1 MKNSLAIALYPALLL
16 GLLALPV
23 NLKAGQIL
31 SPCNPNENTRLL
43 QIEADSLCARLTVPE
58 SRQRPGQRSIDLRV
72 IVLPATGKTVQ
83 ADPIVLLAGG
93 PGQAAAELGPYF
105 FTVFPELRKKR
116 DILLIDQRGTGE
128 SNSMACEQ
136 ELKPLQNFE
145 LSGVTATEYYIDAL
159 KQCLN
164 SLDAD
169 PAQYTTPIAMD
180 DLEYIRE
187 ILGYPQL
194 NLFGI
199 SYGTRAALVYLRRHP
214 TSVRSMIL
222 DAVVPMDMLV
232 PEHIATDAESAFAT
246 VIADCQAQPAC
257 DQAFPDIISKLE
269 TAVNRLSKNKQKI
282 ALVHPKSGET
292 YQIEVDPLL
301 INRIIRGAMYD
312 RNLRQLLPL
321 AIDEA
326 SQGRLQAIATIGF
339 LLNGDNEVGN
349 ISLGMQNSV
358 LCSEDMQRV
367 STQLDSRHFDNILFS
382 MLRSACQ
389 FWPNSPVAEDFFNPV
404 VSDAPVFLASGA
416 LDPVTPPKYAEK
428 AKQTLTNAIHVVVPG
443 AAHGATRLG
452 CMPDLL
458 REFLD
463 ELNPRDLDTDCATEI
478 KTLPFF
484 TSNSGPFQSPSMSD
498 ETSSD

>member
-1 MKNSLAIALYPALLL
+1 
-16 GLLALPV
+16 
-23 NLKAGQIL
+23 
-31 SPCNPNENTRLL
+31 
-43 QIEADSLCARLTVPE
+43 
-58 SRQRPGQRSIDLRV
+58 
-72 IVLPATGKTVQ
+72 
-83 ADPIVLLAGG
+83 
-93 PGQAAAELGPYF
+93 
-105 FTVFPELRKKR
+105 
-116 DILLIDQRGTGE
+116 
-128 SNSMACEQ
+128 
-136 ELKPLQNFE
+136 
-145 LSGVTATEYYIDAL
+145 
-159 KQCLN
+159 
-164 SLDAD
+164 
-169 PAQYTTPIAMD
+169 
-180 DLEYIRE
+180 
-187 ILGYPQL
+187 
-194 NLFGI
+194 
-199 SYGTRAALVYLRRHP
+199 
-214 TSVRSMIL
+214 
-222 DAVVPMDMLV
+222 
-232 PEHIATDAESAFAT
+232 
-246 VIADCQAQPAC
+246 
-257 DQAFPDIISKLE
+257 
-269 TAVNRLSKNKQKI
+269 
-282 ALVHPKSGET
+282 
-292 YQIEVDPLL
+292 LL